1 MPRFNIEIKVM
12 PRPTLLDPQ
21 GKAVEHA
28 LTALDFET
36 VDNVRIG
43 KVLTLT
49 VESDSRERAEQEAT
63 TMCERLLAN
72 PVTEDFEF
80 SVSET

>member
-28 LTALDFET
+28 LTALDFDT
-36 VDNVRIG
+36 VENVRIG

-72 PVTEDFEF
+72 PVTEDFVF

>member
-36 VDNVRIG
+36 VENVRIG

-72 PVTEDFEF
+72 PVTEDFVF

>member
-36 VDNVRIG
+36 VENVRIG

-72 PVTEDFEF
+72 PVTEDFVF
-80 SVSET
+80 SVFET

>member
-28 LTALDFET
+28 LTALDFDT
-36 VDNVRIG
+36 VENVRIG

-63 TMCERLLAN
+63 TMCEHLLAN
-72 PVTEDFEF
+72 PVTEDFVF

>member
-28 LTALDFET
+28 LTALDFDT
-36 VDNVRIG
+36 V
-43 KVLTLT
+43 
-49 VESDSRERAEQEAT
+49 
-63 TMCERLLAN
+63 
-72 PVTEDFEF
+72 
-80 SVSET
+80 